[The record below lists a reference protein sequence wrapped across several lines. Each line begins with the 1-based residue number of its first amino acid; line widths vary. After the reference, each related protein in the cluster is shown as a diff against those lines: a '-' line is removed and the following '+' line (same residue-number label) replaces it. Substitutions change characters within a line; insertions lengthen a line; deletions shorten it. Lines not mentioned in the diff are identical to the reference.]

1 LKGPVG
7 CAASEDLFWKLDALQ
22 SFIHDLY
29 WPDDVFAKHLE
40 QRLKLMACDMMDSC
54 INRTLQAFQLWERKG
69 SRWVSTD
76 YIVPSEMCAM
86 INVVLE
92 AKNQSLKLCTF
103 DGADT
108 HQYHAK
114 IDQLVDKVLSD
125 MQTGLIAKMTGIL
138 EASISKLARYDEGS
152 LLAPILSLTY
162 NKGMSSSGREVGKAY
177 VNFVRNSTEQLRQK
191 VSDELWILNF
201 FEVINCNLFELFEIK
216 FKYN

>member
-1 LKGPVG
+1 MVLINKSCYYKTNYNLLTDSPVG
-7 CAASEDLFWKLDALQ
+7 CAASEELFWKLDALQ

-54 INRTLQAFQLWERKG
+54 ISRTLLAFQLWERKG

-108 HQYHAK
+108 
-114 IDQLVDKVLSD
+114 V
-125 MQTGLIAKMTGIL
+125 
-138 EASISKLARYDEGS
+138 S
-152 LLAPILSLTY
+152 LNT
-162 NKGMSSSGREVGKAY
+162 
-177 VNFVRNSTEQLRQK
+177 
-191 VSDELWILNF
+191 LN
-201 FEVINCNLFELFEIK
+201 
-216 FKYN
+216 

>member
-1 LKGPVG
+1 MTNSPVG

-108 HQYHAK
+108 VSLYT
-114 IDQLVDKVLSD
+114 L
-125 MQTGLIAKMTGIL
+125 
-138 EASISKLARYDEGS
+138 KL
-152 LLAPILSLTY
+152 
-162 NKGMSSSGREVGKAY
+162 
-177 VNFVRNSTEQLRQK
+177 
-191 VSDELWILNF
+191 
-201 FEVINCNLFELFEIK
+201 
-216 FKYN
+216 

>member
-1 LKGPVG
+1 VG

-108 HQYHAK
+108 VRLNVY
-114 IDQLVDKVLSD
+114 
-125 MQTGLIAKMTGIL
+125 
-138 EASISKLARYDEGS
+138 SK
-152 LLAPILSLTY
+152 
-162 NKGMSSSGREVGKAY
+162 
-177 VNFVRNSTEQLRQK
+177 
-191 VSDELWILNF
+191 
-201 FEVINCNLFELFEIK
+201 
-216 FKYN
+216 